1 MRVVPRVEDYPSR
14 NIIICDVPGL
24 FCVHSSEQQ
33 QNAETE
39 LAKFIWSGMYMHFGM
54 GGMPISHRQEL
65 RKQRIA
71 CIASRFVACSA
82 ERPRGQKTFRKE

>member
-14 NIIICDVPGL
+14 NIIQNVMFRDFFASTVL
-24 FCVHSSEQQ
+24 SSSKMQ
-33 QNAETE
+33 
-39 LAKFIWSGMYMHFGM
+39 
-54 GGMPISHRQEL
+54 RQEL

-71 CIASRFVACSA
+71 CIASRSVACSA